1 MIVSNGAKVVRSN
14 LSQGCQ
20 CPLLFCNIIPFQVS
34 NRPVKTKVG
43 HLIVAM
49 SFQVRVSLWVKFNT
63 SRQQFETSCLADWE
77 VEAMLLLDT
86 LMVVVLVQH
95 INTLTHNVMECFLME
110 SCKIIRSFPAIFQY
124 TNACLN
130 ISPFQT
136 LFMKLQLVSLT
147 I

>member
-1 MIVSNGAKVVRSN
+1 MVQFESRLLVSFAV
-14 LSQGCQ
+14 LD
-20 CPLLFCNIIPFQVS
+20 IIPFQVS
-34 NRPVKTKVG
+34 NHPVKTKVG

-49 SFQVRVSLWVKFNT
+49 YFSVRVSLWVKFNT

-130 ISPFQT
+130 ITISNSFHEIIVG
-136 LFMKLQLVSLT
+136 VSLT